1 MEKTPFSNIRKNIIS
16 ISNLLVDSFLIKNL
30 ISEFFVP
37 EIVNPV
43 FSPDRSEKPGDKKTI
58 FLVKKERPKEAPF
71 RT

>member
-43 FSPDRSEKPGDKKTI
+43 FSPDRSKKPGDKKTI
-58 FLVKKERPKEAPF
+58 FSCQKRATKGSSF
-71 RT
+71 